1 MRGGHTMA
9 RPAAPTIPDDKV
21 IFYREQLYRELS
33 HMFEW
38 TGLPTTVPQDYLERN
53 LVRHGFVLYYEDE
66 SIGQDVLRCTVT
78 GFNRHELP
86 VQARTYSPNTT
97 TTENTTISRNIKRLA
112 DHKDIVNMFN
122 PTTDGVLICNMA
134 YGQNLAQ
141 IVDHYAERLALAQ
154 QAFDTN
160 LLWANI
166 PYIFQTASD
175 ETRLSIERM
184 FSKIFK
190 GEPFIIA
197 DKDLFADNKDRT
209 GVPTGINYIGKEL
222 MDTLNE
228 IMMKFR
234 ETVGFN
240 TAGVDKAERVNTLE
254 IKSND
259 QHTQSVLQIMLR
271 QRQIA
276 AEAIKAFFGQNITV
290 NIITPPEQEYTG
302 EGVEMDED
310 EDEEGEDFGAN
321 NS

>member
-1 MRGGHTMA
+1 MA
-9 RPAAPTIPDDKV
+9 RQSKPTIPDDK
-21 IFYREQLYRELS
+21 INFYREQLYRELS

-38 TGLPTTVPQDYLERN
+38 QGLPQTVPQDYLERN
-53 LVRHGFVLYYEDE
+53 LVRYGYVLYYEDE
-66 SIGQDVLRCTVT
+66 AIGQDIMRCTVT

-86 VQARTYSPNTT
+86 VQARTYAPNTT
-97 TTENTTISRNIKRLA
+97 TLEKTNITRNIKRLA
-112 DHKDIVNMFN
+112 DHQDIESLFN
-122 PTTDGVLICNMA
+122 PQTDGVLISNMA
-134 YGQNLAQ
+134 FGENLKA

-184 FSKIFK
+184 FSKIFN

-209 GVPTGINYIGKEL
+209 GVPTSINYIGKEL
-222 MDTLNE
+222 LDTLNE

-234 ETVGFN
+234 EAVGFN

-271 QRQIA
+271 QRQMA
-276 AEAIKAFFGQNITV
+276 AEAINKFFGQSITV
-290 NIITPPEQEYTG
+290 DVVAPPEQEYTG
-302 EGVEMDED
+302 EGVEF
-310 EDEEGEDFGAN
+310 EDEEDEGEDGTDDGRT
-321 NS
+321 S